1 METLKVIG
9 QETIGNIHFT
19 GIEGGFGKGKKA
31 MLAKDIAVIHGRS
44 VREIN
49 ELINRNIKRFRDG
62 IDLLDLKQ
70 IVRNDVFSAYGFT
83 KAQWGN
89 AKNIYLL
96 SERGYAKLLK
106 ILDDDKAWDIYDELV
121 DNYFNMRVAIKE
133 NQPSLVAQ
141 ERLKIMKD
149 NSATRRANMLYKIAM
164 ATDSNSSKQQLLARA
179 AKEITG
185 EMTIPI
191 MKEKE
196 YSATDIAKRL
206 GTTATMVGRTANR
219 LGLKA
224 DQPGQNEY
232 GRWTNSKS
240 RYSDKEVPQWLYTE
254 KGYRA
259 VKKGLEKRLNTK
271 TLEMHSKSWSD

>member
-1 METLKVIG
+1 MEALKVIG
-9 QETIGNIHFT
+9 QEKIGKIEFT
-19 GIEGGFGKGKKA
+19 GIEGGFGEDKKA
-31 MLAKDIAVIHGRS
+31 MLVKDIALIHNKP
-44 VREIN
+44 VKAIN
-49 ELINRNIKRFRDG
+49 QAINMNRNRFRNG
-62 IDLLDLKQ
+62 IDIIDLKQ
-70 IVRNDVFSAYGFT
+70 ESGSIKLTELFT
-83 KAQWGN
+83 KQQIAN
-89 AKNIYLL
+89 YNCIYLL

-106 ILDDDKAWDIYDELV
+106 IMDDDKAWDIYDELV

-133 NQPSLVAQ
+133 NKPSLVTQ
-141 ERLKIMKD
+141 ERLAIMKD

-191 MKEKE
+191 MKKKE
-196 YSATDIAKRL
+196 YSAGDIAKKL

-254 KGYRA
+254 AGYKA
-259 VKKGLEKRLNTK
+259 IKKEVKK
-271 TLEMHSKSWSD
+271 

>member
-1 METLKVIG
+1 MEALKVLGTEKVGKI
-9 QETIGNIHFT
+9 EFT
-19 GIEGGFGKGKKA
+19 GIEGGFGEGKKA
-31 MLAKDIAVIHGRS
+31 MLAKDVALIHGRS
-44 VREIN
+44 LREIN
-49 ELINRNIKRFRDG
+49 EVITRNIKRFKDEIDI
-62 IDLLDLKQ
+62 IDLLNRSERF
-70 IVRNDVFSAYGFT
+70 RNF
-83 KAQWGN
+83 
-89 AKNIYLL
+89 AKENGLIGSNRTQHVYLL

-106 ILDDDKAWDIYDELV
+106 IMDDDKAWDIYDELV

-133 NQPSLVAQ
+133 NKSSLVTQ
-141 ERLKIMKD
+141 ERLAIMKD

-191 MKEKE
+191 MEEKE
-196 YSATDIAKRL
+196 YSATDIAKKL
-206 GTTATMVGRTANR
+206 GTTATMVGKTANK

-224 DQPGQNEY
+224 EQPGQNEY

-259 VKKGLEKRLNTK
+259 VKKGLEK
-271 TLEMHSKSWSD
+271 

>member
-1 METLKVIG
+1 MEALKVLGTEKIG
-9 QETIGNIHFT
+9 KLEFT
-19 GIEGGFGKGKKA
+19 GIEGGFGEGKKA
-31 MLAKDIAVIHGRS
+31 MLAKDVALIHGQL
-44 VREIN
+44 VGN
-49 ELINRNIKRFRDG
+49 INRIVNNNRKWFEDG
-62 IDLLDLKQ
+62 VDVIDLLNASDAF
-70 IVRNDVFSAYGFT
+70 RNF
-83 KAQWGN
+83 
-89 AKNIYLL
+89 AKEQGLITSNRVQNIYLF
-96 SERGYAKLLK
+96 SERGYSMLVKFMSDEKATQIYKQLLN
-106 ILDDDKAWDIYDELV
+106 
-121 DNYFNMRVAIKE
+121 NYFNMRVAIKE
-133 NQPSLVAQ
+133 NKPSLVTQ
-141 ERLKIMKD
+141 ERLAIMKN

-185 EMTIPI
+185 EMVIPV

-254 KGYRA
+254 AGYKA
-259 VKKGLEKRLNTK
+259 IKKEVKK
-271 TLEMHSKSWSD
+271 

>member
-1 METLKVIG
+1 MEALKVLGTEKIG
-9 QETIGNIHFT
+9 KIEFT
-19 GIEGGFGKGKKA
+19 GIEGGFGEGKKA
-31 MLAKDIAVIHGRS
+31 MLVRDIALIHNSTIKR
-44 VREIN
+44 IN
-49 ELINRNIKRFRDG
+49 ELINRNRQRFRDG
-62 IDLLDLKQ
+62 IDLIDLKQ
-70 IVRNDVFSAYGFT
+70 VVPNDLFSEYGFT

-89 AKNIYLL
+89 ANHIYLL

-106 ILDDDKAWDIYDELV
+106 IMDDDKAWDIYDELV

-133 NQPSLVAQ
+133 NKPAIVNQ

-196 YSATDIAKRL
+196 YSAGDIAKKL

-259 VKKGLEKRLNTK
+259 VKKGLEK
-271 TLEMHSKSWSD
+271 

>member
-1 METLKVIG
+1 MEALKVLGAEKIG
-9 QETIGNIHFT
+9 KFEFT
-19 GIEGGFGKGKKA
+19 GIEGGFGEGKKA
-31 MLAKDIAVIHGRS
+31 MLVKDIALIHGKELRQ
-44 VREIN
+44 IN
-49 ELINRNIKRFRDG
+49 QAINMNQKRFKNG
-62 IDLLDLKQ
+62 IDIVDLLNQSD
-70 IVRNDVFSAYGFT
+70 GFRKFAEENGLIGSNRT
-83 KAQWGN
+83 QHV
-89 AKNIYLL
+89 YLL

-106 ILDDDKAWDIYDELV
+106 IMDDDKAWDIYDELV

-133 NQPSLVAQ
+133 NKSSLVTQ
-141 ERLKIMKD
+141 ERLAIMKD

-254 KGYRA
+254 AGYKA
-259 VKKGLEKRLNTK
+259 IKKEVKK
-271 TLEMHSKSWSD
+271 